1 MMQNSGLGEILTPRE
16 NGRRDTGTGQCRRWG
31 AFGAG
36 SGGSHPNP
44 PDAATRRPGTAA
56 GGRGGA
62 GGGEARRR
70 WRLVATRWGA
80 GAASPWLGRRGG
92 EREAA
97 EARREAAAAEDGG
110 GEARAAGAGRRG
122 LQCGERRRR
131 MGPARPGSARG
142 GPDLGPEWHG
152 GGGRWRR

>member
-1 MMQNSGLGEILTPRE
+1 MDGEIR
-16 NGRRDTGTGQCRRWG
+16 GRGSAGGGARLVQGVVDLIQIHRMRR
-31 AFGAG
+31 
-36 SGGSHPNP
+36 
-44 PDAATRRPGTAA
+44 R
-56 GGRGGA
+56 GGRGRRPEGGAAPEEAKRA
-62 GGGEARRR
+62 GGDGRRRGEALRR